1 MSKLTNKDRDLFE
14 ILVAI
19 AWIDG
24 EVQPEEKE
32 FLTKIAAEKNLE
44 LSEDLLTTPQVKSSD
59 RCYDLLR
66 NYLGSHPNL
75 DDYNHLLSAVST
87 LIYSDDDIA
96 TEEAALLTKIQNLD
110 PQNST
115 SNSAL
120 DKLIGK
126 IQKLYKKGV
135 SSV

>member
-24 EVQPEEKE
+24 EIQSEEKE

-44 LSEDLLTTPQVKSSD
+44 LSEDLLTNPQTTSSD
-59 RCYDLLR
+59 RCYNLLR
-66 NYLGSHPNL
+66 NYLGSHPNVE
-75 DDYNHLLSAVST
+75 DYNNLLSAAST
-87 LIYSDDDIA
+87 LIYSDNDVA
-96 TEEAALLTKIQNLD
+96 TEEAALLTKIQNLE

-115 SNSAL
+115 NNSTL